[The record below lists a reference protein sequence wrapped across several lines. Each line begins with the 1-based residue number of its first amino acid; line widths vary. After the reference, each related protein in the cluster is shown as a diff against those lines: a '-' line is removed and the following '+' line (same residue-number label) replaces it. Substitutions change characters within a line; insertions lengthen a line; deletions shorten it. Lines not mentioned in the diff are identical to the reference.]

1 MSQLGTRGQ
10 DTASPTAEEDPMP
23 ALTFSLVP
31 FAPVES
37 ARSLPAR
44 STRLILLTCR
54 QRQGCQ
60 PWQAQQTRPW
70 HRAEEG
76 AKTSCKVTLL

>member
-10 DTASPTAEEDPMP
+10 DTVSLSAEENLMP
-23 ALTFSLVP
+23 SLTFSLVP

-44 STRLILLTCR
+44 STKLILLTCR
-54 QRQGCQ
+54 QR
-60 PWQAQQTRPW
+60 
-70 HRAEEG
+70 
-76 AKTSCKVTLL
+76 